1 MDWKA
6 KGDAERSAFLG
17 PGGPASL
24 AGGGELGKLS
34 EFGFD
39 NFSGQSQRH

>member
-1 MDWKA
+1 M
-6 KGDAERSAFLG
+6 G

-24 AGGGELGKLS
+24 AGRSELRNLGELV
-34 EFGFD
+34 FD